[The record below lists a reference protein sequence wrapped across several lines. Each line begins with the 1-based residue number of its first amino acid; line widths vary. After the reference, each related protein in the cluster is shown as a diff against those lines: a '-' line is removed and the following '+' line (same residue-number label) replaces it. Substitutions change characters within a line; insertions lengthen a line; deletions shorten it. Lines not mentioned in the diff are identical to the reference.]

1 MDTFADSSWYFARF
15 TSPRADTPT
24 TPEDAAYWMNVDQY
38 IGGVE
43 HAILHLLYSRFWCRA
58 MSRTGWLPK
67 SAEEPFDAMFTQG
80 MVCHETYQDPAGKWV
95 SPDEIKSGDDGMVVA
110 KTGEAITVGPS
121 IKMSKSKRNVVDPE
135 DIIEQFGADTARWFM
150 LSDSPPERDVEWTT
164 AGAEGAWRFLQRIW
178 RLVDEAADHLGSAGD
193 VTKGSKDLRKAV
205 HRTVDGVAGD
215 IDGFAFNKAIARIYE
230 LANAIGRF
238 DATSDDDWAA
248 LREALNVLVQL
259 MAPITPHFS
268 EECWVRLGHDTIL
281 AETVWP
287 AVDPALLKD
296 DEVLMPI
303 QINGKRRAEISVA
316 VDADKA
322 SVEKMALEHPSVQKF
337 LDGATPKK
345 VIVVPG
351 RIVNVVV

>member
-1 MDTFADSSWYFARF
+1 
-15 TSPRADTPT
+15 
-24 TPEDAAYWMNVDQY
+24 
-38 IGGVE
+38 
-43 HAILHLLYSRFWCRA
+43 
-58 MSRTGWLPK
+58 
-67 SAEEPFDAMFTQG
+67 
-80 MVCHETYQDPAGKWV
+80 
-95 SPDEIKSGDDGMVVA
+95 
-110 KTGEAITVGPS
+110 
-121 IKMSKSKRNVVDPE
+121 MSKSKRNVVDPE

-178 RLVDEAADHLGSAGD
+178 RLVAEAADHLGDAGD
-193 VTKGSKDLRKAV
+193 ASAGSKDLRKAV
-205 HRTVDGVAGD
+205 HKTIDGVSGD

-230 LANAIGRF
+230 LSNAIGKF
-238 DATSDDDWAA
+238 DAKSDNDRAA
-248 LREALNVLVQL
+248 LREALDALVQL
-259 MAPITPHFS
+259 MAPITPHLS

-281 AETVWP
+281 AETAWP
-287 AVDPALLKD
+287 AIDPSLLKD
-296 DEVLMPI
+296 DEVMMPI

-322 SVEKMALEHPSVQKF
+322 SVEAMAINHAAVQKF

>member
-1 MDTFADSSWYFARF
+1 MDTFADSSWHFARF
-15 TSPRADTPT
+15 TSPRAETPT
-24 TPEDAAYWMNVDQY
+24 VAEDAAYWMNVDQY

-58 MSRTGWLPK
+58 MARTGWLPQ

-80 MVCHETYQDPAGKWV
+80 MVCHETYQDPEGRWV
-95 SPDEIKSGDDGMVVA
+95 SPDEIKAGEDGYVIAESGDAV
-110 KTGEAITVGPS
+110 TVGPS

-178 RLVDEAADHLGSAGD
+178 RLVDEAADHLGEGGD
-193 VTKGSKDLRKAV
+193 VTGGSKPLRKTV
-205 HRTVDGVAGD
+205 HKTVDGVSGD

-230 LANAIGRF
+230 LANAIGKF
-238 DATSDDDWAA
+238 DATTDDDRAV
-248 LREALNVLVQL
+248 LREALNTLVQL
-259 MAPITPHFS
+259 MAPITPHLS

-281 AETVWP
+281 AETAWP
-287 AVDPALLKD
+287 VVDPDLLKD

-322 SVEKMALEHPSVQKF
+322 SVEKMAIEHAAVQKF
-337 LDGATPKK
+337 LDGAAPKK